1 MGTDPDAGAGAEPG
15 TEGDDTGETNAREQ
29 PLADA
34 TDVASATLTDTYV
47 AALQHDLVDLEPE
60 TTLVGVV
67 RQPTSWFHAAVD
79 ENLPALG
86 PPSTLLEDAK
96 TAAEDLKM
104 AGMCDEGAHNASW
117 EQVEFE
123 DRYREHLETDL
134 EAQEVLAELEGR
146 LEDGESIALVCF
158 ENTGKKRCH
167 RTVLREV
174 LEARLA

>member
-1 MGTDPDAGAGAEPG
+1 MGTDPDAGAKAEPEAGAEPESDG
-15 TEGDDTGETNAREQ
+15 AAADRANGE
-29 PLADA
+29 
-34 TDVASATLTDTYV
+34 STLTDTYV
-47 AALQHDLVDLEPE
+47 AALQHDLVDLESE

-86 PPSTLLEDAK
+86 PPSPLLEDAK
-96 TAAEDLKM
+96 TATEDLKM

-123 DRYREHLETDL
+123 DRYREHLETES
-134 EAQEVLAELEGR
+134 EAREALAELEGR

-174 LEARLA
+174 LEATRD

>member
-1 MGTDPDAGAGAEPG
+1 MF
-15 TEGDDTGETNAREQ
+15 
-29 PLADA
+29 
-34 TDVASATLTDTYV
+34 TDTYV
-47 AALQHDLVDLEPE
+47 AALQHDLVDLEPG

-96 TAAEDLKM
+96 TATEDLKM

-117 EQVEFE
+117 EQVGFE
-123 DRYREHLETDL
+123 DRYREHLETEI
-134 EAQEVLAELEGR
+134 EAREALAELEER
-146 LEDGESIALVCF
+146 LEEGESIALVCF

-174 LEARLA
+174 LEARRA